1 MKNSL
6 EQLREYQASWMDF
19 AASNETSQ
27 NVINAFGAMRNACC
41 SEDGPLDLKTLEL
54 ISIAVA
60 VARKCEPCILSH
72 VEVAVDIGIK
82 REELAAA
89 LNTAIL
95 LCGGPGWAYSAFALK
110 AFDSITE
117 AKK

>member
-1 MKNSL
+1 MMENAKERL
-6 EQLREYQASWMDF
+6 GRFKEDWGAF
-19 AASNETSQ
+19 AELSPG
-27 NVINAFGAMRNACC
+27 VIGAFGQMREACC
-41 SEDGPLDLKTLEL
+41 GEGGALDFKTLEL
-54 ISIAVA
+54 ISVAVA

-72 VEVAVDIGIK
+72 VELAVDLGIT

-95 LCGGPGWAYSAFALK
+95 LCGGPGWAYSAMALK
-110 AFDSITE
+110 AFDEMTE